1 VQRRQRETLSAYAAP
16 ELFRAIPVS
25 LLVRTYMEADGKPMV
40 EVAMALNESSL
51 LLRPQEGRRALHLE
65 AGGVLRSTDGK
76 VEKRFSRSVEAKLP
90 RNSEREG
97 GDLTLLAR
105 SPVPPGEYEA
115 VAVVRD
121 LDSGELGAARS
132 SVKIPALAFDHL
144 AMSSLVLSRPES
156 PARRIDLDPPGT
168 GERLLQIP
176 EVTPVFSA
184 GDKVIASSVLYH
196 PKRDPASREASV
208 ILTASLQGPDEEHQ
222 SLLSSRRKISAED
235 SRVSFP
241 IEFPLD
247 LTHLKPGRYELDVE
261 AWDEVDQRGV
271 LQKMEFLVR

>member
-1 VQRRQRETLSAYAAP
+1 
-16 ELFRAIPVS
+16 
-25 LLVRTYMEADGKPMV
+25 
-40 EVAMALNESSL
+40 
-51 LLRPQEGRRALHLE
+51 
-65 AGGVLRSTDGK
+65 

-90 RNSEREG
+90 RKSERDVGE
-97 GDLTLLAR
+97 LTLLAR

-132 SVKIPALAFDHL
+132 SVKIPALASDHL

-176 EVTPVFSA
+176 AVTPIFSA
-184 GDKVIASSVLYH
+184 HDKVSASSVIYH
-196 PKRDPASREASV
+196 PRRDPTSREASV
-208 ILTASLQGPDEEHQ
+208 ILFASLQGPDDEHH
-222 SLLSSRRKISAED
+222 SLLSLRRQIPAQD
-235 SRVSFP
+235 TRISFP

-247 LTHLKPGRYELDVE
+247 LSGLEPGRYELKVE
-261 AWDEVDQRGV
+261 AWDEVDGRGV
-271 LQKMEFLVR
+271 LQKMEFLVQ